1 MNIQFE
7 RDSLQRLRRAQEL
20 FKQLAVTAS
29 NPANGQHVPLNWDV
43 DTMSPAFENMTPLAQ
58 RIAGPRVWAEF
69 NRREAEK
76 ERIYECVLLHSL
88 KQYQDEQLLM
98 NG

>member
-1 MNIQFE
+1 MNIQIE
-7 RDSLQRLRRAQEL
+7 RDSLQRPNRTREL

-58 RIAGPRVWAEF
+58 MVAAPRVWAEF
-69 NRREAEK
+69 NRREADK
-76 ERIYECVLLHSL
+76 ERVYEALLLHSL
-88 KQYQDEQLLM
+88 RQYQDEQL
-98 NG
+98 GV